1 MSEEN
6 VEIGGRGRV
15 SQIGAAAYPLRFD
28 KVDKK

>member
-6 VEIGGRGRV
+6 VEIVRRGI
-15 SQIGAAAYPLRFD
+15 SQIGAAAYPLVFD